1 MKRRPP
7 RSTRTDTLCPY
18 TTLVRSGR
26 VRVRGELRGAK
37 PRDRRARFRPRR
49 ASFWSSRSSLS
60 SEQLPTRKVEHDF
73 LAAAAD
79 RVDAN
84 LAIDALDL
92 AASDIGCAAQ
102 YLRRFAG
109 HRFEHHGRFH
119 LQHRED

>member
-1 MKRRPP
+1 MCALPI
-7 RSTRTDTLCPY
+7 S
-18 TTLVRSGR
+18 
-26 VRVRGELRGAK
+26 K

-79 RVDAN
+79 RDDAN
-84 LAIDALDL
+84 LAIDALDI
-92 AASDIGCAAQ
+92 AASNVGCAAQ

-109 HRFEHHGRFH
+109 HRFEPTWQFGSTHVGTPITSTQH
-119 LQHRED
+119 LIRCTIKNKTT

>member
-1 MKRRPP
+1 MCALPI
-7 RSTRTDTLCPY
+7 S
-18 TTLVRSGR
+18 
-26 VRVRGELRGAK
+26 K

-109 HRFEHHGRFH
+109 HRFEHTGRLH
-119 LQHRED
+119 LQHRRSEEHTSELQSLMRISYDVFFLKKK